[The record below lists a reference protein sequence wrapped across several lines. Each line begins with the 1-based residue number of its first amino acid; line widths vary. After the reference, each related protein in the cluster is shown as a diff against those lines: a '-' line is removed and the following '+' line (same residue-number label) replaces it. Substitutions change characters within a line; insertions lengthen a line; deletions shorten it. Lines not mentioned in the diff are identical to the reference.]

1 MGRTPNICAGPFGA
15 LYDFYVE
22 RPWLM
27 TVVSR
32 TLWGIDASVLYD
44 SMDLLAEIGRG
55 NTVLDVP
62 CGGGV
67 AFRALPSGHDVRYV
81 AIDIDERML
90 ARARARALRRGLPRV
105 EFVAG
110 DMLALPFDDDEA
122 DLVLSYS
129 GLHMVSDPERA
140 VRELARCLK
149 PGGHLIGTTFL
160 AGGTRRTRALLGIGA
175 RRGHPWPPA
184 REDLVRWLTD
194 AGIADAQ
201 VGPQPGFAAF
211 GGRRV

>member
-15 LYDFYVE
+15 LYDFYIE
-22 RPWLM
+22 RPQLM
-27 TVVSR
+27 QVLGR
-32 TLWGIDASVLYD
+32 ALWGIDASVLYD
-44 SMDLLAEIGRG
+44 SMDLLAEIGDG

-67 AFRALPSGHDVRYV
+67 VFRALPSGHDVRYV

-90 ARARARALRRGLPRV
+90 ARALRRGLSRV

-110 DMLALPFDDDEA
+110 TMLALPFDDGEA

-149 PGGHLIGTTFL
+149 PGGRLIGTTFL
-160 AGGTRRTRALLGIGA
+160 AGGTRRARALLGIGA

-201 VGPQPGFAAF
+201 VGPQPGFATF
-211 GGRRV
+211 GGRRA